1 MEKLNKPFDFN
12 ILKKYFSLNLIAFI
26 AGCLLMMFLSKASKN
41 VDIKELKQKND
52 SLMIV
57 NQSLAKSNDSLKTN
71 IEKSTLVILTLNKKD
86 ESLKIKVGQLN
97 NKINSL
103 KEDYEKA
110 NNHSNDFNAVDI
122 QRYFAELK

>member
-1 MEKLNKPFDFN
+1 MEKLNNFDFN
-12 ILKKYFSLNLIAFI
+12 ILKKYFSLNLIAFVS
-26 AGCLLMMFLSKASKN
+26 GCLLMVFLTNSSKN
-41 VDIKELKQKND
+41 SNIKALQQKND

-57 NQSLAKSNDSLKTN
+57 NQSIIKSNDSLKTN
-71 IEKSTLVILTLNKKD
+71 IEKSTLVIMTLNKKD

-103 KEDYEKA
+103 KDNYEKA
-110 NNHSNDFNAVDI
+110 NNHANDFNAMDI